1 MTSIVIA
8 GASLAG
14 VRTAEG
20 LRNKGFDGVI
30 TLVGDE
36 ADLPYD
42 RPPLSKSALTMGESA
57 EALAFHPESWYPDN
71 GIDLRLGERALH
83 LDPQRRLL
91 RTTLSEIEFDDLVIA
106 TGARPRNPFPKA
118 PDGVFTLRTLTDAH
132 LLRER
137 LRSCRH
143 LVVIGGGFIGLE
155 VAASARASG
164 VDVTVVEV
172 AEIPLSRNLGASVA
186 PILGD
191 LARDHGVRLICGRS
205 VADLEGTDRIERV
218 VLDDGQAIDADLVLV
233 GVGAVPNV
241 EWLDGS
247 GLDTSAAGVHCDP
260 TGRAGHRVW
269 AVGDAACWADANGV
283 LHRHEH
289 WTSATEQ
296 ARIVAH
302 NLIEDEKRTLDSV
315 GYVWSDQFG
324 RRIDIIGDT
333 TGDATV
339 RFLSRTPGHLAAL
352 YSRDG
357 RLVGA
362 CIVGQPRLMIK
373 CRKWIADRTEIGSI
387 PEWQDATA

>member
-1 MTSIVIA
+1 M
-8 GASLAG
+8 
-14 VRTAEG
+14 
-20 LRNKGFDGVI
+20 
-30 TLVGDE
+30 
-36 ADLPYD
+36 
-42 RPPLSKSALTMGESA
+42 
-57 EALAFHPESWYPDN
+57 
-71 GIDLRLGERALH
+71 H
-83 LDPQRRLL
+83 LDPQRGLL

-247 GLDTSAAGVHCDP
+247 GWTPPRPACTAIRPGAPATGMGRRRRRVLGGRQRRPAPPRTLDIRDGAGQDR
-260 TGRAGHRVW
+260 GSQSHR
-269 AVGDAACWADANGV
+269 
-283 LHRHEH
+283 
-289 WTSATEQ
+289 
-296 ARIVAH
+296 
-302 NLIEDEKRTLDSV
+302 DEKRTLDSV
-315 GYVWSDQFG
+315 ATCG
-324 RRIDIIGDT
+324 RTSSGVEST
-333 TGDATV
+333 SSATPQV
-339 RFLSRTPGHLAAL
+339 TPPCGSSPERPAISRPSTH
-352 YSRDG
+352 
-357 RLVGA
+357 
-362 CIVGQPRLMIK
+362 
-373 CRKWIADRTEIGSI
+373 
-387 PEWQDATA
+387 ATADSSAPASSVSPA